1 MRMIIMKRITIK
13 IALLSLLVGQVY
25 SQIDN
30 TQVIT
35 KTGTTSA
42 SFLKITPDARSAA
55 LGNAF
60 VAVGGDIANI
70 FWNPAG
76 LDHLQRSEVKFI
88 SNKWLAG
95 VDYVFFGY
103 ALKLPNIGTLAL
115 SVSGLSVP
123 DDIVRTEY
131 QPNGTGE
138 KWNAQDMALT
148 ASISRRLT
156 DHFSIGGNVKAISQ
170 RIWHSKS
177 TGIALDFGALY
188 LLPFWDVRLGAM
200 LSNYGSA
207 MSLSGRDLYFSDDPN
222 PNTSGTIAYVNSEY
236 QTDRYPLPMIF
247 RVGLAGEIINNSVL
261 RWSWMADAQHP
272 NDNLESVNLGS
283 EIGFKETLFLRCGY
297 SNLFLA
303 ESESGLN
310 LGLGVNYRIAG
321 SGSILKFDYSYSDYG
336 ILESAQRFSLGL
348 AF

>member
-1 MRMIIMKRITIK
+1 MKTLTIK
-13 IALLSLLVGQVY
+13 IALLTLLSLQLFG
-25 SQIDN
+25 QIDN

-60 VAVGGDIANI
+60 VAVEGDMANI

-95 VDYVFFGY
+95 VDYIFFGY
-103 ALKLPNIGTLAL
+103 ALKLPAVGTMAL
-115 SVSGLSVP
+115 SISGLTVP

-131 QPNGTGE
+131 QPEGTGE

-148 ASISRRLT
+148 ATVSRRLT
-156 DHFSIGGNVKAISQ
+156 DHFSIGGNIKMISQ
-170 RIWHSKS
+170 RIWHEKS
-177 TGIALDFGALY
+177 SGIAMDFGALY

-207 MSLSGRDLYFSDDPN
+207 LSLAGRDLYFSEDPN

-236 QTDRYPLPMIF
+236 QTEKYPLPMIF
-247 RVGLAGEIINNSVL
+247 RVGLSGKIIENSSVI
-261 RWSWMADAQHP
+261 WSWMADAQHP
-272 NDNLESVNLGS
+272 NDNLESINIGTELGL
-283 EIGFKETLFLRCGY
+283 KETLYLRGGY
-297 SNLFLA
+297 SNLFLP
-303 ESESGLN
+303 ESEGGLN
-310 LGLGVNYRIAG
+310 MGIGINYRIPG
-321 SGSILKFDYSYSDYG
+321 SGSILKFDYSFSDHG
-336 ILESAQRFSLGL
+336 ILDSAQRFALGL
-348 AF
+348 SF